1 MNKKLRTKNTIE
13 LLFSIS
19 NVVIL
24 ASIFTFLW
32 AILYKES
39 VIFFLNGYIIIGIIY
54 ASILTMF
61 YLLYKGYK
69 IGSTRITELI
79 YSSILAI
86 LFTNV
91 LSYLQL
97 SLLVKYLLEI
107 QGFIIILIVQCI
119 FIVIYVVLFSKLFHK
134 IIKPFRILLVYDQD
148 CTLLT
153 EKLAKYQADNFCV
166 AKKIKYDEFVKNKDM
181 CKSFD
186 GVMIYNLKEEER
198 QNIVT
203 YCYYKTISV
212 YNIPNVYDVLLSN
225 SSYMHMIDTPIMMVN
240 NFGPSQISK
249 IIKRLIDLL
258 ITLPALIITL
268 PIWLVVMI
276 CIKMEDNGPI
286 LYKQK
291 RLTQYGK
298 EFYVLKFRSMKVD
311 AEKIGGAQ
319 LAKENDDRITKVG
332 KVIRKLRIDELPQ
345 LVNIIKG
352 EMSIVG
358 PRPERPELMKK
369 IVEECPEFELRLKV
383 KAGLTGYAQV
393 FGKYN
398 TTSSDKLLMDLMYIE
413 NYSLLMDIKLMFMT
427 VKILFMKEST
437 EGIQ

>member
-203 YCYYKTISV
+203 YCYYKTIAV